1 MLLVMKDKILQPNVR
16 MGCIWTFF
24 IYKIEE
30 KKIGE
35 NRLQKEIQE
44 IQEIPLGIPS
54 SHEM

>member
-1 MLLVMKDKILQPNVR
+1 MKDKILQPNVR